1 MWEFYKLM
9 KNNIFTILIFL
20 FFSTFLLADE
30 LDIKAKKI
38 NIDKKTKITI
48 FENEVVVK
56 DQFNN
61 SFNADYVLYNR
72 ESNILELKGNILS
85 KDSNGN
91 VFKASRATYDNNKK
105 IFKSFGESNFE
116 TLEGYKILTSDII
129 IDNKNAFMGS
139 DKETFVSDID
149 GNKIYLENF
158 EYFKKDNIFK
168 SIGSIKIIDKFSNSY
183 NFTQI
188 YIDEKKKEIIG
199 SDARLYIN
207 DNEFKINENNKPRVF
222 ANTINVKGDQ
232 TTFTK
237 SNFTMCNY
245 RKNDKCPPW
254 ELKAGKM
261 THDKIKKTMF
271 YDNAVIKVYNIP
283 IFYLPKLSHPDPTV
297 KRRSGFLIPSY
308 NDTKNLGSSISLPYF
323 WAINKDRDLT
333 IKSKLFATEHPLF
346 LGEYKQ
352 VFKNSYLTLDFGHTE
367 GYKKASGNKKLGD
380 KSHVF
385 LNFLKNF
392 NETESINKNFE
403 VNLQHVRDR
412 KYLKLYKIDSNLVNY
427 ETEILENSV
436 DYSVINDDK
445 NHFYS
450 FNASANRTLADSY
463 SDKYE
468 YILPEINYEKQLLS
482 EKFGYGNFKSNL
494 KVNNYDTNKYK
505 RTLINNFNWEIDR
518 PFSEKIFTGK
528 ILSDLKNINYKYDNI
543 DGFKE
548 DTHNELFGAVGYL
561 ASLDLFKTSADGSN
575 HLLTPKMLFKFAPNY
590 MRKETEEHNLAKKN
604 LFSLDRLQSEQNY
617 EGGTN
622 VTIGLDYEIND
633 EFNQTNFSIGQII
646 SEKKNNKDMPDTL
659 SLDNRFSNVVGN
671 LSHKRGDNLNINYN
685 YSIDQNFKETN
696 YNEVSMDYTNS
707 NFNFNIDYLQE
718 EKKSGDN
725 EYIKTA
731 LKYKKGNNGVFSFSN
746 KRNLITNS
754 SEFYD
759 LSYEYINDCLRAGLV
774 YRREFYNDSEL
785 EAENSLM
792 FKITLSSFGGLD
804 SPGIN

>member
-1 MWEFYKLM
+1 MWEFYKSM
-9 KNNIFTILIFL
+9 RNNIFTILIFL

-85 KDSNGN
+85 KDSSGN

-105 IFKSFGESNFE
+105 IFKSFGESSFE
-116 TLEGYKILTSDII
+116 TLKGYKILTSDII

-139 DKETFVSDID
+139 DKETFVTDID

-168 SIGSIKIIDKFSNSY
+168 SIGSIKIIDKFNNSY

-199 SDARLYIN
+199 SDAKLYIN

-271 YDNAVIKVYNIP
+271 YDNAVIKVYNVP

-333 IKSKLFATEHPLF
+333 INSKLFATEHPLF

-427 ETEILENSV
+427 ETEILENSI

-685 YSIDQNFKETN
+685 YSIDQNFKETH

-804 SPGIN
+804 SPGFN

>member
-1 MWEFYKLM
+1 M
-9 KNNIFTILIFL
+9 KNNIFTILFFL
-20 FFSTFLLADE
+20 FFSTISLADE

-85 KDSNGN
+85 KDSSGN
-91 VFKASRATYDNNKK
+91 VFKASKATYDNNKK
-105 IFKSFGESNFE
+105 IFKSFGESSFE
-116 TLEGYKILTSDII
+116 TLEGYKIITSDII
-129 IDNKNAFMGS
+129 IDNKNSFMGS
-139 DKETFVSDID
+139 DKETFVTDID

-158 EYFKKDNIFK
+158 EYFKKNNIFK
-168 SIGSIKIIDKFSNSY
+168 SIGSIKIIDKFNNSY

-199 SDARLYIN
+199 SDAKLYIN
-207 DNEFKINENNKPRVF
+207 DNEIKINENNKPRVF

-271 YDNAVIKVYNIP
+271 YDNAVIKVYNVP

-333 IKSKLFATEHPLF
+333 INSKLFATEHPLF

-380 KSHVF
+380 KSHIF

-427 ETEILENSV
+427 ETEILENSI

-575 HLLTPKMLFKFAPNY
+575 HLLTPKMLLKFAPNY

-685 YSIDQNFKETN
+685 YSIDQNFKETH

-804 SPGIN
+804 SPGFN